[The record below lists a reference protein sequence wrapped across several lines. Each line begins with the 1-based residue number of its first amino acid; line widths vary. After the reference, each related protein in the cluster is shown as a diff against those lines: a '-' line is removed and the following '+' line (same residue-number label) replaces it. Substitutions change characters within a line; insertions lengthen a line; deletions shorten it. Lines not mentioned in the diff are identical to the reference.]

1 MTYRPI
7 FSNSPTRSEFHRRRA
22 ERELDHALSASSE
35 ETALRHLELAR
46 LHHRRRSASP
56 VSRQP
61 ADGPPIFRT
70 DKEA

>member
-1 MTYRPI
+1 MTYCSI
-7 FSNSPTRSEFHRRRA
+7 FSDSPTRSEFHRRRA

-35 ETALRHLELAR
+35 EIALRHLELAR

-56 VSRQP
+56 APRP
-61 ADGPPIFRT
+61 TADGPPIFRA